1 MAQVD
6 WTVLYNNQDTNS
18 AFEVFH
24 NKVTEIYNVAFPK
37 VKIKS
42 MYYVRKPW
50 LTYGLKKSIKIKNKL
65 YAIMSRKKTVYNE
78 TIYKNY
84 RNRLHKLLKNAE
96 RNYYNDQILTNRN
109 NIRKTWSI
117 IKTIINKNKGDQIKQ
132 TKFMLSDGSVTDD
145 KEAVAEKYNDFF
157 VNVGP
162 NLAKKIPEK
171 KQNPLNFLKNV
182 ISNSIYLT
190 PVTPSEVV
198 NIMGSCKDSSPG
210 FDDIKISPLR
220 CALQHIADP
229 LSYICNLSL
238 TLGVFP
244 DKLKIANVIP
254 LFKKDNQMCFN
265 NYRPVSLLCTFS
277 KIFEKVMYVRLLDFL
292 NQHRILFEYQFGFR
306 KNHSTQLALTV
317 LMDKLIKSMDN
328 GDHVIG
334 VFLDFSKAFDTVD
347 HLILLNK
354 LHHYGIRGSALDW
367 FRSYLSNHQQFVT
380 YNYVSSDTKTIKCGV
395 PQGSILGP
403 LLFLIYINDLA
414 NICQYTMPIL
424 FADDSNLFTN
434 GTDVRKIE
442 LELNEELRNIAS
454 WLKINKLSLNVNKT
468 QYMVFTR
475 KLNKIED
482 IVLKVEGKTIE
493 RVTQTKFL
501 GVIID
506 EKLTWRNHVNYI
518 ATKIAKGIGI
528 LIKARFYLSKETL
541 VSLYYTF
548 IYPYLTYCNSVWGD
562 SFLYN
567 LNRLHVLQKKVVRII
582 SHANWKAHTEPLFK
596 ELEILPIKD
605 INIYIIAQFMFRFNN
620 GLLPEIFDNFFT
632 TNDKIHSYD
641 TRSKKHLHPP
651 VLKSELGRKGI
662 RRRGMF
668 IWNQIISLDIQLD
681 TSQPVFKQIC
691 KRLIRQRLILD
702 E

>member
-1 MAQVD
+1 
-6 WTVLYNNQDTNS
+6 
-18 AFEVFH
+18 
-24 NKVTEIYNVAFPK
+24 
-37 VKIKS
+37 
-42 MYYVRKPW
+42 
-50 LTYGLKKSIKIKNKL
+50 
-65 YAIMSRKKTVYNE
+65 
-78 TIYKNY
+78 
-84 RNRLHKLLKNAE
+84 
-96 RNYYNDQILTNRN
+96 
-109 NIRKTWSI
+109 
-117 IKTIINKNKGDQIKQ
+117 
-132 TKFMLSDGSVTDD
+132 
-145 KEAVAEKYNDFF
+145 
-157 VNVGP
+157 
-162 NLAKKIPEK
+162 
-171 KQNPLNFLKNV
+171 
-182 ISNSIYLT
+182 
-190 PVTPSEVV
+190 
-198 NIMGSCKDSSPG
+198 
-210 FDDIKISPLR
+210 
-220 CALQHIADP
+220 
-229 LSYICNLSL
+229 
-238 TLGVFP
+238 
-244 DKLKIANVIP
+244 
-254 LFKKDNQMCFN
+254 
-265 NYRPVSLLCTFS
+265 
-277 KIFEKVMYVRLLDFL
+277 
-292 NQHRILFEYQFGFR
+292 
-306 KNHSTQLALTV
+306 
-317 LMDKLIKSMDN
+317 MDKIIKSMDN
-328 GDHVIG
+328 GDHVTG

-367 FRSYLSNHQQFVT
+367 FRSYLSYRQQFVT
-380 YNYVSSDTKTIKCGV
+380 YNYVSSDTKTINYGV

-424 FADDSNLFTN
+424 FADYSNLFIN

-482 IVLKVEGKTIE
+482 IVLRVEGQTIE

-518 ATKIAKGIGI
+518 STKIANGIGI
-528 LIKARFYLSKETL
+528 LIKARFCLSKETL

-596 ELEILPIKD
+596 ELEIRPIED

-668 IWNQIISLDIQLD
+668 IRNQILSLDIQFD
-681 TSQPVFKQIC
+681 ISQPVFKQIC
-691 KRLIRQRLILD
+691 KRLIRQSLILD